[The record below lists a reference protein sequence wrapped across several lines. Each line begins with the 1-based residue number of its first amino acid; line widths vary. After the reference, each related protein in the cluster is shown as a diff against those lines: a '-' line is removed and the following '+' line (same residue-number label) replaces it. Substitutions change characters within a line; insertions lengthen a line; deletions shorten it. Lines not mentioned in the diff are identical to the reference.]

1 MKSIISKYF
10 VMSLFA
16 LITLTASSFAASDL
30 PVSKQTKEGAKNE
43 KIEVVPEIKIEAQS
57 NTTVP
62 KNPKLKEGK
71 ACNFDDLEEVQGE
84 LFVEIPIAKT
94 VPCDKVDCKN
104 LKPAKMLKDNYVELK
119 TAKTVSC
126 DKDK

>member
-1 MKSIISKYF
+1 
-10 VMSLFA
+10 MSLFA
-16 LITLTASSFAASDL
+16 LITFTVSSFAASDL

-57 NTTVP
+57 NTTAP
-62 KNPKLKEGK
+62 KNPKLKDGK

-84 LFVEIPIAKT
+84 LFVEIPMAKT
-94 VPCDKVDCKN
+94 VPCDTVDCKN

-119 TAKTVSC
+119 TAKTISC